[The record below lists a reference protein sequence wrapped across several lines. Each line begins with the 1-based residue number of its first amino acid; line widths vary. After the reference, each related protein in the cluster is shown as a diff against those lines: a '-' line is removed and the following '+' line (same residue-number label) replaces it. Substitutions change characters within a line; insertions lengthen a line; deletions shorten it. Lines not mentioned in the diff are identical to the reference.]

1 MDPEPKAAIV
11 GYGDVYAADE
21 APKPPV
27 VLAAEAIRE
36 AAADAGMEPAEL
48 RGSGLLTARRPAAD
62 HRPQWN
68 NILASYLNLAPR
80 YTSEVTFHSA
90 GAIALIEHAAT
101 AVRSGAVDHVICAGA
116 DAAASLG
123 AYPHFGS
130 ALGKYTNYTEFAGTM
145 DIHPE
150 FEYPYGIIMP
160 AAFAMVARRQMAEL
174 GHTEEDFARGSVICR
189 DWAVDNPHAVMH
201 EKGRITV
208 DDVLTSR
215 MIASP
220 IRLLNI
226 MPLGPAGRGGAW
238 IVTSV
243 ERAEDMVDD
252 PIYVHGYGGRATHE
266 NFTPKLNSPYW
277 GERGNLV
284 DSGLR
289 DAAERAYRM
298 AGVGPDAIDLLETE
312 AGTSNMIP
320 LALEELGFCERG
332 EGGRFVREGHL
343 DPDGGDVAFCTD
355 GGALSA
361 GQPGVSLFVDRVVET
376 IRQLRREPIGRQA
389 EGVETGLVFGSGGPL
404 FATNAV
410 AILGNESDPR

>member
-1 MDPEPKAAIV
+1 MVSEPMAAIV
-11 GYGDVYAADE
+11 GYGDVYATDE
-21 APKPPV
+21 EPKPPI
-27 VLAAEAIRE
+27 VLAADAIGK
-36 AAADAGMEPAEL
+36 AAEDAGLEPDDL
-48 RGSGLLTARRPAAD
+48 RGNGLLTARRPAAD

-68 NILASYLNLAPR
+68 NVLASYLNLAPR

-90 GAIALIEHAAT
+90 GAIALVEHAT
-101 AVRSGAVDHVICAGA
+101 SAVREGDVDYVVCAGA

-130 ALGKYTNYTEFAGTM
+130 VLGKYTNYTEFAGTM

-160 AAFAMVARRQMAEL
+160 AAFAMVARRQIAEL
-174 GHTEEDFARGSVICR
+174 GHTEEDFALGSVICR
-189 DWAVDNPHAVMH
+189 DWAVDNPLAVMGG
-201 EKGRITV
+201 KGRITV
-208 DDVLTSR
+208 DDVLESR

-243 ERAEDMVDD
+243 ERAEELVDE

-266 NFTPKLNSPYW
+266 NFTPKLNSPFW
-277 GERGNLV
+277 GERGNLI

-289 DAAERAYRM
+289 DAADRAYEM
-298 AGVGPDAIDLLETE
+298 AGVTPEAIDLLETE

-320 LALEELGFCERG
+320 LSLEELGLCERG
-332 EGGRFVREGHL
+332 EGGRFIREGHL
-343 DPDGGDVAFCTD
+343 DPDGGDIAFCTD

-361 GQPGVSLFVDRVVET
+361 GQPGVSLFIDRVIET
-376 IRQLRREPIGRQA
+376 IRQLRGEPIGRQA
-389 EGVETGLVFGSGGPL
+389 EGVETGIVYGSGGPL

-410 AILGNESDPR
+410 AILGNGRDPR